1 MTSYWP
7 SNLELSD
14 TAAPMDI
21 LRDASEDWRVNSQG
35 LLELVMQVVQS
46 KSGNDMILVHA
57 KHIPSNRT
65 ASLLSVVMRPNNP
78 YPARIQPKEDELP
91 NFFKKTYV
99 RSGYSAGSLGIES
112 ALKSIQGLQLTETNQ
127 WVAETPSEFRAKL
140 ADAFNLGALKS
151 IVLNLV
157 ASDAQPETDD
167 ESTQVTDLPEDS
179 LQDGDEAG

>member
-21 LRDASEDWRVNSQG
+21 LRDASEDWKVNSQG
-35 LLELVMQVVQS
+35 LLELVIQIAQS

-99 RSGYSAGSLGIES
+99 KSGHDASSQGIES
-112 ALKSIQGLQLTETNQ
+112 ALRSMQGFQLTETNQ

-140 ADAFNLGALKS
+140 ADALNLGALKS

-157 ASDAQPETDD
+157 ARDTQPETDD
-167 ESTQVTDLPEDS
+167 ESTQVADLPEDS
-179 LQDGDEAG
+179 LQDGDEVE